1 MVDMIVRLQNI
12 LDAGT
17 CNDGVPSHF
26 KVNSVYLTQEKENAE
41 RYVESFENALKTHL
55 NTIETNC
62 GNQF

>member
-1 MVDMIVRLQNI
+1 LTYPERLQNI

-26 KVNSVYLTQEKENAE
+26 KVTSVYLDEEKENNE
-41 RYVESFENALKTHL
+41 KYIKDLRNALKTHI